1 MTAGP
6 RIAAV
11 HCPEG
16 GGADAIVAAVAGQLK
31 AAGLRLA
38 GHVQRSVADDC
49 GAVTM
54 VEDVAT
60 GALTPITQDLGKS
73 SAACA
78 LDPAA
83 LAGVA
88 GQLLAV
94 LEGPVDLLIVN
105 RFGRGEAEGGGLRAA
120 IERAVLD
127 DVPVLVMLRAP
138 YRAAWEAFT
147 GGTAD
152 MLPAEASA
160 IAAWVARA
168 VAPAVGAGQ

>member
-1 MTAGP
+1 MTEAP

-11 HCPEG
+11 ICPDE
-16 GGADAIVAAVAGQLK
+16 GGADAVVAAVAARLA

-60 GALTPITQDLGKS
+60 GALTPITQDLGRA

-88 GQLLAV
+88 GQLLAR
-94 LEGPVDLLIVN
+94 LEDPVDLLIVN

-120 IERAVLD
+120 IERAVLAG
-127 DVPVLVMLRAP
+127 VPVLVMLRPP

-152 MLPAEASA
+152 SLPAEDSA

-168 VAPAVGAGQ
+168 LAAPA